1 MSVEYIHSP
10 FWYQLVAPS
19 SSATR
24 MPLSSRFVTIWSDSE
39 SDPRAYCSPSLSLVW
54 VADWQTHHILSFEST
69 IIFFTFIYHTEKAL
83 LCLWERVRTL
93 LSVHTQHK
101 HLLIMES
108 LAGAELPSANQHII
122 RAFNVIQLIS
132 AGGLTLI
139 LLTALISKRVKRHST
154 WYNFTVSWIFSCICY
169 TLLCFAGQQVEE
181 PPNHML
187 CTIQSALIYAAPV
200 LWVSVNMFS
209 KILVF

>member
-1 MSVEYIHSP
+1 MKWQWIRSQGI
-10 FWYQLVAPS
+10 LL
-19 SSATR
+19 
-24 MPLSSRFVTIWSDSE
+24 PLSFTRLSCGLTDPPYFELWIHDHFFHIHLSHRESVAMSLGKSAYTSVSSYTIQ
-39 SDPRAYCSPSLSLVW
+39 A
-54 VADWQTHHILSFEST
+54 
-69 IIFFTFIYHTEKAL
+69 
-83 LCLWERVRTL
+83 
-93 LSVHTQHK
+93 
-101 HLLIMES
+101 LIMES